1 MLGHTGDGNLHCL
14 MLGPLGEKPVWSA
27 IREANAEIVEAALAL
42 GGTATG
48 EHGVGL
54 GKKRFMA
61 REHGAALD
69 LMRAIKRTL
78 DPKGILN
85 PGKVLPAE

>member
-1 MLGHTGDGNLHCL
+1 
-14 MLGPLGEKPVWSA
+14 MLGPLGEKPVWNA
-27 IREANAEIVEAALAL
+27 IREANAGDRGGGFGAR
-42 GGTATG
+42 GTATG